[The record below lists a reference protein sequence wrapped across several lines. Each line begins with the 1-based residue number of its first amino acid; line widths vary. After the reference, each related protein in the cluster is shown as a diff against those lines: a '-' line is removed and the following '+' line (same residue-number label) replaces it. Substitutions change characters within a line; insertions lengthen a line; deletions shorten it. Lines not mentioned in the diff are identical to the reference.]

1 VIIDEKF
8 RVSPK
13 LAVNRPVEDQEPLLS
28 KEELQSNM
36 LIGTIPENDT
46 P

>member
-1 VIIDEKF
+1 VIIDEKC

-28 KEELQSNM
+28 REELQSNM
-36 LIGTIPENDT
+36 LIDMIQENHSS
-46 P
+46 